1 MTCNNIDN
9 NTVSESI
16 SKPLQ
21 SANTKTKQRN
31 AQDIIKKLSKAKK
44 TRGGVNGIGLKLV

>member
-1 MTCNNIDN
+1 MTRNKLDN
-9 NTVSESI
+9 NRISEI
-16 SKPLQ
+16 NSKALQ
-21 SANTKTKQRN
+21 SANTKAKQRN